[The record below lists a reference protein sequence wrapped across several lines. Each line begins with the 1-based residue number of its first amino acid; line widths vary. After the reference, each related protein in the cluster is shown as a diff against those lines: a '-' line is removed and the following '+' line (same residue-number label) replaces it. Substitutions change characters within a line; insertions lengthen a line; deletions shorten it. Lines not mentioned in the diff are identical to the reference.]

1 MSTNFSVFL
10 GQCCF
15 LINSEF
21 YGVRLVLRF
30 LVGGSD
36 QLLPALPI
44 RSPLGD
50 QGLLRRLFDHFWS
63 PILGKVTLF
72 DSNNQLTLNY

>member
-1 MSTNFSVFL
+1 MRSDNNVLLWSFVKQDWFVFMSQQYS
-10 GQCCF
+10 
-15 LINSEF
+15 
-21 YGVRLVLRF
+21 
-30 LVGGSD
+30 
-36 QLLPALPI
+36 ALPI